1 MKKSI
6 LLFAVALGLLTACN
20 PIKEEKGF
28 NVTNISTDKLLEG
41 ATFTQYN
48 AIYDEAG
55 NITGYEEASDGNF
68 IKFNIPS
75 VQSLTIFAKK
85 PNTVLNRFF

>member
-55 NITGYEEASDGNF
+55 NITGYEEASTAT
-68 IKFNIPS
+68 
-75 VQSLTIFAKK
+75 SLNSTS
-85 PNTVLNRFF
+85 PVYNL